1 MGSGV
6 ATAASDVFISAG
18 WSPNALPIYHIS
30 AVSGVLGKAVMK
42 VREETKAPH
51 TSSARALVRSFI
63 DFEEGR
69 PRRAG
74 RPVCV
79 RVMGRA
85 VYGPSMHCYLEIM
98 RRTCTALHY
107 DILRENIWSSL

>member
-6 ATAASDVFISAG
+6 ATAAPDVFISAG
-18 WSPNALPIYHIS
+18 WSPNALPIYHIL
-30 AVSGVLGKAVMK
+30 AVSGVLGKAAMK

-79 RVMGRA
+79 RLMRRA
-85 VYGPSMHCYLEIM
+85 VYGPSMHCYLEIV
-98 RRTCTALHY
+98 RHACGSLDHNT
-107 DILRENIWSSL
+107 LREDT